1 MQGVKCV
8 FNDVLNFSIVA
19 KSICDKQPKTV
30 VLKPL
35 NDTVTYVLKPLKQY
49 NWTNITLTVE
59 NEYGLHV
66 LSHSIKINRTGKS
79 ITIFKMLFKSHI
91 CVDDIKFQSNAQ

>member
-1 MQGVKCV
+1 MNQQGVRCV

-19 KSICDKQPKTV
+19 ESICDKQPNTV

-35 NDTVTYVLKPLKQY
+35 NDTITFVALKQY

-59 NEYGLHV
+59 NEYGIHV

-79 ITIFKMLFKSHI
+79 ITMIYNVM
-91 CVDDIKFQSNAQ
+91 